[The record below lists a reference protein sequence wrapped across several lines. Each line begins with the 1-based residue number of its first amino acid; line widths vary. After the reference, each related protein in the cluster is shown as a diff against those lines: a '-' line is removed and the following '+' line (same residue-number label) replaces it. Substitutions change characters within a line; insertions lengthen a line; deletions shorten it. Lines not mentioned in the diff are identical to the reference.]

1 MRAPP
6 LASPRL
12 RGEVGICALVAQI
25 LGEGAA
31 PQGLSGQICACGNA
45 PSPHPSPRK
54 RGEGAQCGRAPCDYT
69 LAGGIAEPKISAN
82 EGRLYTPVAGTD
94 SQLATGSAS
103 R

>member
-25 LGEGAA
+25 LGEGA
-31 PQGLSGQICACGNA
+31 A